1 MQRVGL
7 SWFPAA
13 ENGQSESPGEGGG
26 GSVSADPGS
35 GLGRGEAVRSVL
47 RKGVAG
53 RKDQG
58 AAPFSRRKGRTKL
71 FAQAEPGPG
80 LREERKRGSHQRG

>member
-1 MQRVGL
+1 M
-7 SWFPAA
+7 
-13 ENGQSESPGEGGG
+13 
-26 GSVSADPGS
+26 GSRKALEKVEVA
-35 GLGRGEAVRSVL
+35 RSVL
-47 RKGVAG
+47 IQAPAWAEARRSGLSLG